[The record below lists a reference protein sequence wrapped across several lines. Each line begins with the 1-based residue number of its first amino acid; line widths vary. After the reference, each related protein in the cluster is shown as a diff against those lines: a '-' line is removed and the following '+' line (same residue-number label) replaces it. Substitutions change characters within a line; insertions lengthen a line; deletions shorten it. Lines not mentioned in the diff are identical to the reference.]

1 MAGIKTGI
9 TLNDGF
15 SDVIYSLI
23 NAVNLAVT
31 QMESLQQ
38 TMSADINTSGIDGAR
53 DNVNDA
59 TMALDELVNKMHEAS
74 AASITPQVNAA
85 AGVLVNTDP
94 NITAP
99 QVETPS
105 VAPTPVQANAPPEPV
120 TVPLEWDVQD
130 IPVFTGT
137 GVERYQQE
145 VAAANEQL
153 RKLLTVQSDVEDAAA
168 SVSVLPDSAI
178 TDITNMSARIR
189 TLSNQISEISQVNMG
204 DEASNQIEQ
213 LRGQLNQAIRSQQSL
228 NAAMAAGDASGIVE
242 SYNQLNS
249 TISNTERYIRDNTD
263 EQGRFNTEI
272 QEGTQQAD
280 QLASMIRNAV
290 GAYLSIQGAQKAM
303 DISDELI
310 STTARLNAMN
320 ESFNEI
326 NGTAVETDSL
336 VKQIYASAQNARG
349 SFGDMAAVVA
359 KFGNNAR
366 DAFANQ
372 DEVVAFANIVQKQM
386 TVAGASTQEASN
398 AMLQLSQALG
408 SGVLRGDEL
417 NSIFEQAPNLIQ
429 SIADYLEVPI
439 GQIRSMASEGQLSA
453 DVVKAA
459 IFASADEVNA
469 KFDEMPMTWQ
479 QVWQQMQNTA
489 LMAFQPVL
497 NRINDLANSAA
508 FQNFANSVI
517 SAMAIVA
524 NQVLNIFD
532 LIGSVA
538 QFVSDN
544 WSIIE
549 PLVLGTAAAFG
560 VYAAYLAIVEG
571 AEIAAAAASLAYN
584 LLMSAKIGIMALVT
598 GSTMA
603 ATAAQMGYNGALYAC
618 PIVWVM
624 VAIIALIAV
633 IYAVCSAIAKM
644 TGVASSGFGVIVGC
658 VYTVIAFFKNL
669 FSAVGTIFTGIAAG
683 AAALGNNIKAAF
695 HNSIASVKAT
705 FYSLLST
712 AMSVISQIASA
723 LSALPFVEFD
733 AAGLAGMA
741 SDYAAKAQAAT
752 DSKMEYQDIG
762 AAFQA
767 EMDGMAAFSDGW
779 ASNAFAAGAA
789 KGDSI
794 ADSVANFDLASLL
807 GATELPDASGFAM
820 SDAIQDGINSS
831 GLGDAAGTTA
841 GNTGKIAD
849 SVSTSE
855 EELKYLR
862 ELAEQE
868 TVNRYTLASV
878 NVDMSGMT
886 NNVNNGMD
894 LDGVV
899 NGLTDA
905 VDEAIENMA
914 EGVHY

>member
-9 TLNDGF
+9 ELNDNF
-15 SDVIYSLI
+15 SQVIYSVI
-23 NAVNLAVT
+23 NAVNIAVSS
-31 QMESLQQ
+31 MEAMQR
-38 TMSADINTSGIDGAR
+38 TMAADVDTSGIDGAR
-53 DNVNDA
+53 DNINQA
-59 TMALDELVNKMHEAS
+59 TIALDDLVSKMHEAS
-74 AASITPQVNAA
+74 GASISPQIDIPNAS
-85 AGVLVNTDP
+85 VINTDSP
-94 NITAP
+94 VMAP
-99 QVETPS
+99 QVAAPS
-105 VAPTPVQANAPPEPV
+105 TSPMPVQPNAPPEPV

-153 RKLLTVQSDVEDAAA
+153 KKLITVQSNVESAAA
-168 SVSVLPDSAI
+168 SVSVLPEGAI
-178 TDITNMSARIR
+178 ADITNISARIQA
-189 TLSNQISEISQVNMG
+189 LSNQISQIAQVNMG

-249 TISNTERYIRDNTD
+249 TVSNTERYIRDNTD
-263 EQGRFNTEI
+263 EQGRFNTKI

-280 QLASMIRNAV
+280 QLTSMIRNAV

-310 STTARLNAMN
+310 STTARLNTMN
-320 ESFNEI
+320 ESFNKI
-326 NGTAVETDSL
+326 NGTATETDSL

-497 NRINDLANSAA
+497 NRINNLANSPA
-508 FQNFANSVI
+508 FQNFANGLI
-517 SAMAIVA
+517 SAMAIIA
-524 NQVLNIFD
+524 NQILNIFD
-532 LIGSVA
+532 LVGSVA

-544 WSIIE
+544 WAIIE
-549 PLVLGTAAAFG
+549 PLIMGAATALGIYTTALVAYNTVQAITTGLEALAAFQKS
-560 VYAAYLAIVEG
+560 VH
-571 AEIAAAAASLAYN
+571 AAASMLA
-584 LLMSAKIGIMALVT
+584 AG
-598 GSTMA
+598 
-603 ATAAQMGYNGALYAC
+603 ATLAQVAAQYGLNAALAAC
-618 PIVWVM
+618 PITWIVAAFIAL
-624 VAIIALIAV
+624 VAII
-633 IYAVCSAIAKM
+633 YAACSAIARM
-644 TGVASSGFGVIVGC
+644 TGLASSGLGIIVGA
-658 VYTVIAFFKNL
+658 VYTVIAFFRNL
-669 FSAVGTIFTGIAAG
+669 FSAVGTVFSGIAAG

-733 AAGLAGMA
+733 ASGLAGKA
-741 SDYAAKAQAAT
+741 SEYAAKAQEAT
-752 DSKMEYQDIG
+752 DSKMEYQDVG

-767 EMDGMAAFSDGW
+767 KMDEMTAFSDGW
-779 ASNAFAAGAA
+779 ASDAFAAGAA

-807 GATELPDASGFAM
+807 GATELPDTSSFDM
-820 SDAIQDGINSS
+820 SDVIQNGIADS
-831 GLGDAAGTTA
+831 GLADAAGTTA
-841 GNTGKIAD
+841 GNTGKVAD
-849 SVSTSE
+849 SLDKTTE
-855 EELKYLR
+855 DLKYLR
-862 ELAEQE
+862 DIAEQE

-886 NNVNNGMD
+886 NHVNNGMD

-899 NGLTDA
+899 SGLTDA
-905 VDEAIENMA
+905 VDEAIESMA
-914 EGVHY
+914 EGVHN

>member
-1 MAGIKTGI
+1 MASIKTGI
-9 TLNDGF
+9 ELNDGF
-15 SDVIYSLI
+15 SEVIYSLI
-23 NAVNLAVT
+23 NAVNLAVSG
-31 QMESLQQ
+31 MEGLQG
-38 TMSADINTSGIDGAR
+38 TMSADIDTASIDGAR
-53 DNVNDA
+53 DSVNDA
-59 TMALDELVNKMHEAS
+59 TMALDELVNKMQEAS
-74 AASITPQVNAA
+74 AAGISPQIDIPN
-85 AGVLVNTDP
+85 GPLMNTDAF
-94 NITAP
+94 NVAP

-105 VAPTPVQANAPPEPV
+105 TLPTPVRANAPPGPV

-145 VAAANEQL
+145 VADANDKL
-153 RKLLTVQSDVEDAAA
+153 RKLLTTQSDIEDVAA
-168 SVSVLPDSAI
+168 SLSILPDGAI
-178 TDITNMSARIR
+178 TDIANMSARIR
-189 TLSNQISEISQVNMG
+189 ALSNQIAQISQVNVG

-228 NAAMAAGDASGIVE
+228 NAAMADGDASGIVE

-249 TISNTERYIRDNTD
+249 TVSTTERYIRDNTD
-263 EQGRFNTEI
+263 EQGRFNTAI
-272 QEGTQQAD
+272 QSGAQQAD
-280 QLASMIRNAV
+280 RLTSMISRAV
-290 GAYLSIQGAQKAM
+290 GAYLSIQGIQKAV
-303 DISDELI
+303 DISDELV

-326 NGTAVETDSL
+326 NGTAVETDNL

-429 SIADYLEVPI
+429 SIADYLEAPI

-459 IFASADEVNA
+459 IFASADSVNA
-469 KFDEMPMTWQ
+469 KFEEMPMTWA
-479 QVWQQMQNTA
+479 QVWQRMQNTA

-497 NRINDLANSAA
+497 NRINELANSSA
-508 FQNFANSVI
+508 FQGFINSAI
-517 SAMAIVA
+517 QAMAIVA
-524 NQVLNIFD
+524 NQILNIFEIMGA
-532 LIGSVA
+532 LG
-538 QFVSDN
+538 QFVADN
-544 WSIIE
+544 WSVIGPIVYGVAGA
-549 PLVLGTAAAFG
+549 LM
-560 VYAAYLAIVEG
+560 VYAAYLSIVQG
-571 AEIAAAAASLAYN
+571 MEIAAAAASLLYN
-584 LLMSAKIGIMALVT
+584 LMMSAKIGIMALVT

-603 ATAAQMGYNGALYAC
+603 ATAAQLGYNGALYAC
-618 PIVWVM
+618 PIVWIII
-624 VAIIALIAV
+624 AIIALIAA

-644 TGVASSGFGVIVGC
+644 TGVANSGLGLIVGA

-669 FSAVGTIFTGIAAG
+669 FSAVGTIFSGIGAG
-683 AAALGNNIKAAF
+683 AAALGNNIRAAF
-695 HNSIASVKAT
+695 HNSIASVKVI

-741 SDYAAKAQAAT
+741 SDYAAKAQEAN

-762 AAFQA
+762 AAFQSKMD
-767 EMDGMAAFSDGW
+767 EMTAFSDGW
-779 ASNAFAAGAA
+779 ASDAFAAGVA

-794 ADSVANFDLASLL
+794 ADGIANFDLASVL
-807 GATELPDASGFAM
+807 GATELPDASSFDM
-820 SDAIQDGINSS
+820 SDTIADGINSS
-831 GLGDAAGTTA
+831 GLGDTSGSTA
-841 GNTGKIAD
+841 DNTGKIAS
-849 SVSTSE
+849 SVSASE
-855 EELKYLR
+855 EDLKYLR
-862 ELAEQE
+862 DIAEQE

-899 NGLTDA
+899 DGLTSA

-914 EGVHY
+914 EGVHR

>member
-31 QMESLQQ
+31 QMEGLQQ

-53 DNVNDA
+53 DNVNNA

-85 AGVLVNTDP
+85 AGPLVNTDP

-105 VAPTPVQANAPPEPV
+105 VAPMPIQPNAPPEPV

-153 RKLLTVQSDVEDAAA
+153 RKLLTAQSDVEDAAA
-168 SVSVLPDSAI
+168 SVSILPDSAI

-189 TLSNQISEISQVNMG
+189 ALSNQISEIAQVNMG

-228 NAAMAAGDASGIVE
+228 NAAMADGDASGIVE

-249 TISNTERYIRDNTD
+249 TVSNTERYIRDNTD
-263 EQGRFNTEI
+263 EQGHFNAEI
-272 QEGTQQAD
+272 QEGTRQAD
-280 QLASMIRNAV
+280 QLTSMIRNAV

-310 STTARLNAMN
+310 STTARLNTMN

-326 NGTAVETDSL
+326 NGTAIETDSL

-429 SIADYLEVPI
+429 SIADYLDVPI

-497 NRINDLANSAA
+497 NRINDLANSPA
-508 FQNFANSVI
+508 FQNFANGVI

-538 QFVSDN
+538 QLVSDN
-544 WSIIE
+544 WSIIG

-571 AEIAAAAASLAYN
+571 AEIAAAVASLAYN

-618 PIVWVM
+618 PVVWIM
-624 VAIIALIAV
+624 IAIIALIAV

-658 VYTVIAFFKNL
+658 VYVVIALFRNL

-683 AAALGNNIKAAF
+683 AFALGNNIKAAF
-695 HNSIASVKAT
+695 HNSIASVKTT

-741 SDYAAKAQAAT
+741 SDYAAKAQEAN

-767 EMDGMAAFSDGW
+767 KMDGMTAFSDGW

-794 ADSVANFDLASLL
+794 ADSVANFDLTSLL
-807 GATELPDASGFAM
+807 GATELPDASSFEM
-820 SDAIQDGINSS
+820 SDVIQDGINGS
-831 GLGDAAGTTA
+831 GLGDASGTTA
-841 GNTGKIAD
+841 DNTGKIAD